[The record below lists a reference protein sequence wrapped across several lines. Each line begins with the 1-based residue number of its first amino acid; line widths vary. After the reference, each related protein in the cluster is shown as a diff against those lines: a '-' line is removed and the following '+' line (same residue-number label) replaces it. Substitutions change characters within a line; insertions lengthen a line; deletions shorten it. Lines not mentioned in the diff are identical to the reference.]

1 MNTNE
6 LNKIGCIK
14 IIHALLYMYIP
25 DLVFTAK
32 AYSIT

>member
-14 IIHALLYMYIP
+14 IIHALYMYIP